1 MAIEGDETLEAAEI
15 KKLLVVAIPEAE
27 IKVEGAD
34 GKYLVSA
41 VSETFED
48 LNAVQRQQAVYSIL
62 NEYISS
68 GAIHAVSMRLQTK
81 IEANSLE

>member
-1 MAIEGDETLEAAEI
+1 LDAAEI
-15 KKLLVVAIPEAE
+15 RKLLVLAIPEAE
-27 IKVEGAD
+27 INVEGAD

-41 VSETFED
+41 ISEIFED
-48 LNAVQRQQAVYSIL
+48 LNAVQRQQAIYSIL

-81 IEANSLE
+81 TEANSPES